1 MRTQNLRQAIQCK
14 AAAKALQKWRMRSE
28 KTKQMRAFLKRGKF
42 VKKQMNLRSA
52 YLAWKQENRNERA
65 MSNKVHA
72 VMENLRNLSCQ
83 SGFDMI
89 KRYALEKH
97 SQRGNNKVKAHAMM
111 VRACNNF
118 AEGKLRAYFM
128 KMRQWRDRCNARDVK
143 MKTALCNMSNARTRS
158 AFLTWKDKALQVAIH
173 LQNEEEDGPTNLEA
187 WQLRQDNFNLIRLM
201 KEDGLTN

>member
-1 MRTQNLRQAIQCK
+1 
-14 AAAKALQKWRMRSE
+14 
-28 KTKQMRAFLKRGKF
+28 
-42 VKKQMNLRSA
+42 
-52 YLAWKQENRNERA
+52 
-65 MSNKVHA
+65 
-72 VMENLRNLSCQ
+72 
-83 SGFDMI
+83 
-89 KRYALEKH
+89 
-97 SQRGNNKVKAHAMM
+97 MM
-111 VRACNNF
+111 VRACKNF

-128 KMRQWRDRCNARDVK
+128 KMRQWRDRCNARDKK